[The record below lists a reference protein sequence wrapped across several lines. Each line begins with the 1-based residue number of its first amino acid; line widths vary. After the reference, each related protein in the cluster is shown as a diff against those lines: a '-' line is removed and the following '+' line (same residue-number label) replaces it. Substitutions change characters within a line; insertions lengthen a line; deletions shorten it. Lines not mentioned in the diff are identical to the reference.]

1 MNLWYVYI
9 VRCADDT
16 LYSGIAKDVAR
27 RIGEHNTD
35 NRLGAKYTKSRR
47 PVQLVYTESCTSRSE
62 ATRREAEIKKMRR
75 SRKEKL
81 FQTVG

>member
-16 LYSGIAKDVAR
+16 LYAGIAKDVAR
-27 RIGEHNTD
+27 RINEHNSD

-62 ATRREAEIKKMRR
+62 ATRREAEIKKMRK